1 MSSRRMKWILHLQY
15 VFLYIAQL
23 VLVLVVIYNQIVT
36 WTAFAILAMF
46 LVGSVRYFRIV
57 TQRLMRRIES
67 VTELLMKRQ
76 IGKHDAVGSK
86 QNLELPSSV
95 H

>member
-1 MSSRRMKWILHLQY
+1 MQDLLSLL
-15 VFLYIAQL
+15 
-23 VLVLVVIYNQIVT
+23 
-36 WTAFAILAMF
+36 F